1 MVSQQRLGGG
11 DWSQSHTCGISTP
24 IQHMQDSAHVDTGH
38 RGLIVTAGDAVQG
51 NCLGAGEAPRLGP
64 PRQTE
69 RQCVV
74 TVWEDWLECGV
85 AGSYTWVSDFY
96 VQVPVSVHA
105 NECCVL
111 LRLHWMHGI
120 AVLTFLMFC
129 CGPCR
134 QGMCLFLLLPEV

>member
-11 DWSQSHTCGISTP
+11 DWSQSNTCGISTP
-24 IQHMQDSAHVDTGH
+24 IQHMQDTAHVDTGH